1 MTIPENLRQ
10 VRARMAQAARRAQ
23 RSPDEITLV
32 AVSKTKPLAL
42 IAETAAAGQVDFGEN
57 RLEELWPKAD
67 AAAAAGLN
75 AIRWHAIGTIQS
87 RKAKTG
93 AGAVRRCAQAEP
105 LDAICLIHAVDRPKI
120 AQRLSRQAAEQGRT
134 LDVLLEVNVSGEESK
149 HGFSPAS
156 LIAALPIAARP
167 AGTALLW
174 ADDDGPVC
182 RRCRR
187 SPALFRKLRCL
198 LEELR
203 HTFPAATIS
212 PRHLAASVYGH
223 DKRFRSRHRRGRHNR
238 ARWHGDLRPQ
248 GVRMKQLQGKI
259 TFVGGGAMGEAIIGS
274 LISKQLL
281 NPTQICVSEPVPTR
295 REYLNSTYGV
305 TTETDNSQ
313 AVTGAS
319 VAVLAVKPQ
328 VLGPVMAD
336 LKGNLPPAALVVS
349 IMAGVQIDTLQS
361 GLCHD
366 KIVRSM
372 PNTPAQVGKG
382 MTVWTDTAAVTES
395 DRAAAQSILEAMGE
409 AIYAAEE
416 HYLDMATGLSG
427 SGPGFVYLLLE
438 ALIDAGVHIGFSRDQ
453 AQLMVLQTVEGSVEL
468 MRQSGLHPADL
479 RNRVTSPAGTTAA
492 GTFVLERAG
501 VRSALIDAVD
511 AAYRRSQ
518 ELGGS

>member
-1 MTIPENLRQ
+1 
-10 VRARMAQAARRAQ
+10 
-23 RSPDEITLV
+23 
-32 AVSKTKPLAL
+32 
-42 IAETAAAGQVDFGEN
+42 
-57 RLEELWPKAD
+57 
-67 AAAAAGLN
+67 
-75 AIRWHAIGTIQS
+75 
-87 RKAKTG
+87 
-93 AGAVRRCAQAEP
+93 
-105 LDAICLIHAVDRPKI
+105 
-120 AQRLSRQAAEQGRT
+120 
-134 LDVLLEVNVSGEESK
+134 
-149 HGFSPAS
+149 
-156 LIAALPIAARP
+156 
-167 AGTALLW
+167 
-174 ADDDGPVC
+174 
-182 RRCRR
+182 
-187 SPALFRKLRCL
+187 
-198 LEELR
+198 
-203 HTFPAATIS
+203 
-212 PRHLAASVYGH
+212 
-223 DKRFRSRHRRGRHNR
+223 
-238 ARWHGDLRPQ
+238 
-248 GVRMKQLQGKI
+248 MKQLQGKI

-319 VAVLAVKPQ
+319 VTVLAVKPQ
-328 VLGPVMAD
+328 VLEPVMSD
-336 LKGNLPPAALVVS
+336 LNGNLSPAALVVS
-349 IMAGVQIDTLQS
+349 IMAGVQIDTLRI

-395 DRAAAQSILEAMGE
+395 DRAAAQAILEAMGE

-492 GTFVLERAG
+492 GTLVLERAG

-518 ELGGS
+518 ELGGSKSSVE

>member
-1 MTIPENLRQ
+1 
-10 VRARMAQAARRAQ
+10 
-23 RSPDEITLV
+23 
-32 AVSKTKPLAL
+32 
-42 IAETAAAGQVDFGEN
+42 
-57 RLEELWPKAD
+57 
-67 AAAAAGLN
+67 
-75 AIRWHAIGTIQS
+75 
-87 RKAKTG
+87 
-93 AGAVRRCAQAEP
+93 
-105 LDAICLIHAVDRPKI
+105 
-120 AQRLSRQAAEQGRT
+120 
-134 LDVLLEVNVSGEESK
+134 
-149 HGFSPAS
+149 
-156 LIAALPIAARP
+156 
-167 AGTALLW
+167 
-174 ADDDGPVC
+174 
-182 RRCRR
+182 
-187 SPALFRKLRCL
+187 
-198 LEELR
+198 
-203 HTFPAATIS
+203 
-212 PRHLAASVYGH
+212 
-223 DKRFRSRHRRGRHNR
+223 
-238 ARWHGDLRPQ
+238 
-248 GVRMKQLQGKI
+248 MKQLQGKI

-274 LISKQLL
+274 LIGKKLL

-319 VAVLAVKPQ
+319 VTVLAVKPQ
-328 VLGPVMAD
+328 VLEPVMSD
-336 LKGNLPPAALVVS
+336 LNGNLSPAALVVS
-349 IMAGVQIDTLQS
+349 IMAGVQIDTLRI
-361 GLCHD
+361 GLGHD

-492 GTFVLERAG
+492 GTLVLERAG

-518 ELGGS
+518 ELGGSKSSVE

>member
-1 MTIPENLRQ
+1 
-10 VRARMAQAARRAQ
+10 
-23 RSPDEITLV
+23 
-32 AVSKTKPLAL
+32 
-42 IAETAAAGQVDFGEN
+42 
-57 RLEELWPKAD
+57 
-67 AAAAAGLN
+67 
-75 AIRWHAIGTIQS
+75 
-87 RKAKTG
+87 
-93 AGAVRRCAQAEP
+93 
-105 LDAICLIHAVDRPKI
+105 
-120 AQRLSRQAAEQGRT
+120 
-134 LDVLLEVNVSGEESK
+134 
-149 HGFSPAS
+149 
-156 LIAALPIAARP
+156 
-167 AGTALLW
+167 
-174 ADDDGPVC
+174 
-182 RRCRR
+182 
-187 SPALFRKLRCL
+187 
-198 LEELR
+198 
-203 HTFPAATIS
+203 
-212 PRHLAASVYGH
+212 
-223 DKRFRSRHRRGRHNR
+223 
-238 ARWHGDLRPQ
+238 
-248 GVRMKQLQGKI
+248 MKQLQGKI

-274 LISKQLL
+274 LIGKKLL

-319 VAVLAVKPQ
+319 VTVLAVKPQ
-328 VLGPVMAD
+328 VLEPVMSD
-336 LKGNLPPAALVVS
+336 LNGNLSPAALVVS
-349 IMAGVQIDTLQS
+349 IMAGVRIDTLRI
-361 GLCHD
+361 GLGHD

-492 GTFVLERAG
+492 GTLVLERAG

-518 ELGGS
+518 ELGGSKSSVE

>member
-1 MTIPENLRQ
+1 
-10 VRARMAQAARRAQ
+10 
-23 RSPDEITLV
+23 
-32 AVSKTKPLAL
+32 
-42 IAETAAAGQVDFGEN
+42 
-57 RLEELWPKAD
+57 
-67 AAAAAGLN
+67 
-75 AIRWHAIGTIQS
+75 
-87 RKAKTG
+87 
-93 AGAVRRCAQAEP
+93 
-105 LDAICLIHAVDRPKI
+105 
-120 AQRLSRQAAEQGRT
+120 
-134 LDVLLEVNVSGEESK
+134 
-149 HGFSPAS
+149 
-156 LIAALPIAARP
+156 
-167 AGTALLW
+167 
-174 ADDDGPVC
+174 
-182 RRCRR
+182 
-187 SPALFRKLRCL
+187 
-198 LEELR
+198 
-203 HTFPAATIS
+203 
-212 PRHLAASVYGH
+212 
-223 DKRFRSRHRRGRHNR
+223 
-238 ARWHGDLRPQ
+238 
-248 GVRMKQLQGKI
+248 MKQLQGKI

-274 LISKQLL
+274 LIGKKLL

-336 LKGNLPPAALVVS
+336 LNGNLSPAALVVS
-349 IMAGVQIDTLQS
+349 IMAGVQIDTLRS
-361 GLCHD
+361 GLCHE

-492 GTFVLERAG
+492 GTLVLERAG

-518 ELGGS
+518 ELGGSKSSVE

>member
-1 MTIPENLRQ
+1 
-10 VRARMAQAARRAQ
+10 
-23 RSPDEITLV
+23 
-32 AVSKTKPLAL
+32 
-42 IAETAAAGQVDFGEN
+42 
-57 RLEELWPKAD
+57 
-67 AAAAAGLN
+67 
-75 AIRWHAIGTIQS
+75 
-87 RKAKTG
+87 
-93 AGAVRRCAQAEP
+93 
-105 LDAICLIHAVDRPKI
+105 
-120 AQRLSRQAAEQGRT
+120 
-134 LDVLLEVNVSGEESK
+134 
-149 HGFSPAS
+149 
-156 LIAALPIAARP
+156 
-167 AGTALLW
+167 
-174 ADDDGPVC
+174 
-182 RRCRR
+182 
-187 SPALFRKLRCL
+187 
-198 LEELR
+198 
-203 HTFPAATIS
+203 
-212 PRHLAASVYGH
+212 
-223 DKRFRSRHRRGRHNR
+223 
-238 ARWHGDLRPQ
+238 
-248 GVRMKQLQGKI
+248 MKQLQGKI

-274 LISKQLL
+274 LIGKKLL

-336 LKGNLPPAALVVS
+336 LKGNLSPAALVVS

-395 DRAAAQSILEAMGE
+395 DRAAALVILEAMGE

-492 GTFVLERAG
+492 GTLVLERAG

-518 ELGGS
+518 ELGGSKSSVE